1 MAGTSYPKG
10 AEVQFHVLFEQ
21 ETVGGSLLSAQ
32 DIGVCLDVGIKAGL
46 QEDAASGSSNPLM
59 LVG

>member
-1 MAGTSYPKG
+1 MS
-10 AEVQFHVLFEQ
+10 
-21 ETVGGSLLSAQ
+21 GSLLSAQ